1 MTARETAGRPGKG
14 EDGRGRTREVKLAV
28 FFTRDKLDKDGY
40 PVRDPGSSS
49 YLATFELARVFA
61 DLVEAEGIRR
71 GAAHVRQLTILG
83 DGAAWIWN
91 IATAKFPGVT
101 QIVDLFHGR
110 EPLNEL
116 AWILEFM
123 LSDLRQDWLA
133 ARLDDLGHGDIDGIC
148 AAARAYPLA
157 GSKKIDLDKALGYF
171 ENNAPRMRGKWF
183 RSRGLF
189 VSSGAVE
196 AGCKAV
202 PPAPETVR
210 QEMDRRRR
218 RRHHR
223 PALPRRKQPA
233 GNHLP
238 RTAQPDS
245 RRLTRQHPKTI
256 MVTYKMD
263 AHPGFGVLR
272 AFVVSPWQDQTRPE
286 PPQGV
291 AAPICSTLTCT
302 SIRDSRVPAARTATS
317 STFRR
322 GRCAR
327 ACACSEPET
336 SPIPRGRPSCGKPWS
351 RQSPA
356 CSGSGRSWKNGSS
369 AIPRLP
375 AQAPSGS
382 CSPSRSPRSTGAG
395 SAPGKSITLS
405 TRRAS
410 TPRTGSPRRWP
421 RSATWHR
428 TAGRFSAWILVIC
441 WTSRYRPIRTAFSSR
456 PTSGLRGS
464 PSSAQNPAST
474 RSRNATPTW
483 PSTYS
488 RWRPACPRIRR

>member
-1 MTARETAGRPGKG
+1 MTAQETAGRPGKG

-28 FFTRDKLDKDGY
+28 FLTRDELDKDGY

-49 YLATFELARVFA
+49 YLATFEPARVFA
-61 DLVEAEGIRR
+61 DLVEAEGN
-71 GAAHVRQLTILG
+71 T
-83 DGAAWIWN
+83 
-91 IATAKFPGVT
+91 
-101 QIVDLFHGR
+101 
-110 EPLNEL
+110 
-116 AWILEFM
+116 
-123 LSDLRQDWLA
+123 
-133 ARLDDLGHGDIDGIC
+133 
-148 AAARAYPLA
+148 
-157 GSKKIDLDKALGYF
+157 
-171 ENNAPRMRGKWF
+171 
-183 RSRGLF
+183 
-189 VSSGAVE
+189 
-196 AGCKAV
+196 
-202 PPAPETVR
+202 
-210 QEMDRRRR
+210 
-218 RRHHR
+218 
-223 PALPRRKQPA
+223 PRRSWSPTKWT
-233 GNHLP
+233 
-238 RTAQPDS
+238 RT
-245 RRLTRQHPKTI
+245 
-256 MVTYKMD
+256 
-263 AHPGFGVLR
+263 PGFGVLR

-286 PPQGV
+286 PRQGV

-336 SPIPRGRPSCGKPWS
+336 SPIRRGRPSCGKPWS

-356 CSGSGRSWKNGSS
+356 CSGSGRSWKDGSF

-375 AQAPSGS
+375 AQTPSAS

-395 SAPGKSITLS
+395 SAPGKSITLF

-441 WTSRYRPIRTAFSSR
+441 WTSRYRPIPAAFSSR